1 MTRSP
6 PASSRWRVAAP
17 SPDAAPVTAMCRM
30 NATNYGVPGVLDRQ
44 IAYVT
49 ATDARFG
56 RGLADALVAAGATL
70 TDSLDR
76 VDVLVIADIEPVER
90 PVEALDEAAVDMAW
104 DRPVR
109 DALTLMQA
117 ARAGGA
123 SRVIV
128 VTPSV
133 AAVGRPGLTATCAAI
148 EAKRL
153 MALSAARQWRTHGVT
168 VNCLATSLDPHPE
181 SIGPTVVFLASPA
194 SHYLTGA
201 TLSIDGGSELA
212 L

>member
-1 MTRSP
+1 
-6 PASSRWRVAAP
+6 
-17 SPDAAPVTAMCRM
+17 M
-30 NATNYGVPGVLDRQ
+30 NGSNYGVLDGRV
-44 IAYVT
+44 AYVT
-49 ATDARFG
+49 ATDQRLG
-56 RGLADALVAAGATL
+56 RGIADALVAAGATL
-70 TDSLDR
+70 TDSLER
-76 VDVLVIADIEPVER
+76 VDVLVIADIADVER
-90 PVEALDEAAVDMAW
+90 PVEAFDDAAIDLVW

-133 AAVGRPGLTATCAAI
+133 ASVGRPGLTVTCAAI

-153 MALSAARQWRTHGVT
+153 VAVSAARQWRAEGVT
-168 VNCLATSLDPHPE
+168 VNCLATSLEPDPAP
-181 SIGPTVVFLASPA
+181 IGPIAVFLASEA

-201 TLSIDGGSELA
+201 TLPVDGGSELA

>member
-1 MTRSP
+1 M
-6 PASSRWRVAAP
+6 
-17 SPDAAPVTAMCRM
+17 
-30 NATNYGVPGVLDRQ
+30 
-44 IAYVT
+44 AYVT
-49 ATDARFG
+49 GTDARLG
-56 RGLADALVAAGATL
+56 RGIADALVAAGATL

-76 VDVLVIADIEPVER
+76 VDVLVIADIAEVER
-90 PVEALDEAAVDMAW
+90 PIEAFDDDAIDMAW

-109 DALTLMQA
+109 DALTMMQA
-117 ARAGGA
+117 ARAGGV

-128 VTPSV
+128 FTPSV
-133 AAVGRPGLTATCAAI
+133 ASVGRARLSATCAAI

-153 MALSAARQWRTHGVT
+153 MALSAARQWRSHGVT

-181 SIGPTVVFLASPA
+181 SIAPTVVFLASAA

-201 TLSIDGGSELA
+201 TLALDGGSELA

>member
-1 MTRSP
+1 M
-6 PASSRWRVAAP
+6 A
-17 SPDAAPVTAMCRM
+17 
-30 NATNYGVPGVLDRQ
+30 GVLAQ
-44 IAYVT
+44 QLAYVT
-49 ATDARFG
+49 AIDARFG

-70 TDSLDR
+70 TDSLER
-76 VDVLVIADIEPVER
+76 VDVLVIADIDSVER
-90 PVEALDEAAVDMAW
+90 PVEAFDDDAIDMAW

-128 VTPSV
+128 VTPAVSL
-133 AAVGRPGLTATCAAI
+133 VGRARLSAACAAI

-153 MALSAARQWRTHGVT
+153 MALSAARQWRAHGVT

-181 SIGPTVVFLASPA
+181 SIAPTVVFLASPA

-201 TLSIDGGSELA
+201 TLSLDGGSELA